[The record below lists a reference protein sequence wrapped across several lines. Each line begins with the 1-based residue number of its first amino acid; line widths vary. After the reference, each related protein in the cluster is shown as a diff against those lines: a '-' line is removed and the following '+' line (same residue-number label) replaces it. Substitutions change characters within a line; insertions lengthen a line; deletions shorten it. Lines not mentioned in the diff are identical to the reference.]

1 MRYFLSTQD
10 PSQPLFLG
18 RRFKGF
24 LSGGPGKLPINI
36 PDQISKLMEL
46 RFEGYILTREAIRRL
61 VEVGINKDVC
71 KTHLKGYVDDVIIG
85 K

>member
-10 PSQPLFLG
+10 PSKPLFLG

-24 LSGGPGKLPINI
+24 LSGGSGKLPINS
-36 PDQISKLMEL
+36 DQFSKLMEL

-61 VEVGINKDVC
+61 VEVGINKDEC
-71 KTHLKGYVDDVIIG
+71 KTDLKGYVDDVIIG